1 MTDRQDGSEMKDMN
15 KDMNHEN
22 NRVLVVDDQHEIH
35 DDFAEM
41 LKPVLVRPSTDD
53 LAAAFVGDEEEERFL
68 PEFEL
73 LHASNGEE
81 AYEIIRAGRESNRPV
96 AVAYIDIRMPPGID
110 GIETIR
116 RVRKIDRDI
125 EIVIM
130 TAYTDRSLPEIVH
143 DMELLHKLLYI
154 RKPFAHEEIQQ
165 ITLSLVGKWNVE
177 RDLAEK
183 RRQLATGHRRL
194 EAVLN
199 ATGDAIA
206 MHDVRGR
213 LVFANQV
220 YEKLMGL
227 KERELKEAPPRDLKA
242 RQEERFREPDLGEL
256 KGRFLLDGGHV
267 VETTGAGKV
276 PEQRLFYRFTAPVRD
291 GRGAKIGGLVVYRD
305 VSKEI
310 EAEHMKAEV
319 LRLRTEL
326 ETTYSFSGMVG
337 TSPGMQRVYALT
349 KQAAESDITVLIR
362 GESGTGKELVA
373 KSFHF
378 SGARKEGPFVA
389 LDCAGIPP
397 TLIES
402 ELFGHERGAFT
413 GATQQRIGAFERAD
427 GGTILIDEIGD
438 LPYVL
443 QGKLL
448 RVLQEREIQ
457 RIGGTTPISVDIRVI
472 TATNKDLERAVK
484 EGLFREDLFYRVAAF
499 PILIPP
505 LRERREDVHLL
516 ATHFLEKHAER
527 TGKSI
532 TGISTA
538 TLRLLLQYDW
548 PGNVRELEN
557 AIERAVLLETG
568 SVLQAGSLPPQ
579 LSPILASATDRPAAV
594 LPLAEVEQQALLRAL
609 EATGNNVKEAAG
621 ALGINRSTLHR
632 KLKKYNL
639 GRAIGA
645 VSRTAA
651 KTP

>member
-1 MTDRQDGSEMKDMN
+1 MSGR
-15 KDMNHEN
+15 
-22 NRVLVVDDQHEIH
+22 
-35 DDFAEM
+35 
-41 LKPVLVRPSTDD
+41 RPTIWQPRSWATKRRS
-53 LAAAFVGDEEEERFL
+53 AFL

-143 DMELLHKLLYI
+143 DTGAAAQAALYQ
-154 RKPFAHEEIQQ
+154 E
-165 ITLSLVGKWNVE
+165 TLRARGDTADHPLPGGEVE
-177 RDLAEK
+177 RRAESGGEAATARHRSSK
-183 RRQLATGHRRL
+183 TGSRAECHGRRHCDARRPRTPGL
-194 EAVLN
+194 R
-199 ATGDAIA
+199 
-206 MHDVRGR
+206 H
-213 LVFANQV
+213 QV

-276 PEQRLFYRFTAPVRD
+276 PEQRLFYRFHRAGARRPRGED
-291 GRGAKIGGLVVYRD
+291 RRPRRLPGRVQGDRGRAY
-305 VSKEI
+305 E
-310 EAEHMKAEV
+310 AEV

-499 PILIPP
+499 PILISAA
-505 LRERREDVHLL
+505 ERAARGRSPARHAFSGE
-516 ATHFLEKHAER
+516 HAER

-594 LPLAEVEQQALLRAL
+594 LPLVEVEQQALLR
-609 EATGNNVKEAAG
+609 
-621 ALGINRSTLHR
+621 RSKPRGT
-632 KLKKYNL
+632 
-639 GRAIGA
+639 
-645 VSRTAA
+645 T
-651 KTP
+651 